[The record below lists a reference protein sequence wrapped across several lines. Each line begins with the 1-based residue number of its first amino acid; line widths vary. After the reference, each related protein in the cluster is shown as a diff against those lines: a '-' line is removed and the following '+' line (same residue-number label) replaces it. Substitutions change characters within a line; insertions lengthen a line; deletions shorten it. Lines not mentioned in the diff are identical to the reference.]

1 MMGYIIDCGRFKRVK
16 DKPIDSMEVHAFH
29 GFLGLSSDFKIL
41 ERELSIALKTHDLI
55 GHGSHISDHEQEF
68 STKKQ
73 CEYWQEHLPQG
84 SILLG
89 YSMGGRLALQIAC
102 STPNRLK
109 GLILVG
115 GSAGLSAPIERAKR
129 QEWDYAMARSVE
141 EGIDAFLIAWTG
153 MEIIASQQNI
163 EAKHLQKM
171 QENRRR
177 QNPEML
183 AKSMRS
189 FGTGTMPSCWE
200 ELSKVDIPVLLLTGE
215 HDLKYRK
222 IAEEMQRILPR
233 AQMFIV
239 EDAGHCCHL
248 EAPKQTARI
257 IEQWLNSLF

>member
-1 MMGYIIDCGRFKRVK
+1 MTDYIIDYGRFKRVK
-16 DKPIDSMEVHAFH
+16 DKPINSIEVHAFH
-29 GFLGLSSDFKIL
+29 GFLGLSSDFDVL
-41 ERELSIALKTHDLI
+41 ETELSIALKTHDLI
-55 GHGSHISDHEQEF
+55 GHGSHISDDEQEF
-68 STKKQ
+68 STDKQ
-73 CEYWQEHLPQG
+73 CQYWQEHLPQG

-102 STPNRLK
+102 SAPNQLK

-115 GSAGLSAPIERAKR
+115 ASAGLSAPIERAKR

-141 EGIDAFLIAWTG
+141 EEMDAFLIAWTG

-163 EAKHLQKM
+163 EGKHLQKM

-177 QNPEML
+177 QDPEML
-183 AKSMRS
+183 ANSMRS

-222 IAEEMQRILPR
+222 IAEEMQEKLPKS
-233 AQMFIV
+233 QMFIV
-239 EDAGHCCHL
+239 ENTGHCCHL
-248 EAPKQTARI
+248 EAPIQTARI
-257 IEQWLNSLF
+257 IEKWLLSQF